1 MNRPVA
7 SSSGVEQTR
16 SLAHGLA
23 ELMRP
28 GDLVVLVGNLGTG
41 KTAFTQG
48 LGTGLGVD
56 ATITSPTFALV
67 QSYGG
72 RLNLH
77 HLDVYRLTQ
86 VNQALDLDLAEMLD
100 DEAVV
105 VIEWG
110 DTIAPVLPHDYL
122 EVRLAYGATE
132 VERRIEFLGVG
143 SRWQARMRA
152 VAAVVTNVCGE
163 QGPPDVPGPAAPDA
177 PVDGPGGGA

>member
-1 MNRPVA
+1 MNVPVV

-16 SLAHGLA
+16 LLAQGLA

-28 GDLVVLVGNLGTG
+28 GDLVVLVGDLGTG

-48 LGTGLGVD
+48 LGTGLGVT

-67 QSYGG
+67 QSYSG
-72 RLNLH
+72 RLDLH

-86 VNQALDLDLAEMLD
+86 VNEALDLGLAELLD
-100 DEAVV
+100 DDAVV

-110 DTIAPVLPHDYL
+110 DTVAPVLPHDYL
-122 EVRLAYGATE
+122 EVRLDYGGKEA
-132 VERRIEFLGVG
+132 ERRIEFRGVG

-152 VAAVVTNVCGE
+152 VAAVVTNICGE
-163 QGPPDVPGPAAPDA
+163 LGEPGASGSARSDA
-177 PVDGPGGGA
+177 SDDASRGGA

>member
-1 MNRPVA
+1 MNRPIA

-28 GDLVVLVGNLGTG
+28 GDLVVLVGGLGTG

-48 LGTGLGVD
+48 LGRGLGVT

-72 RLNLH
+72 RLDLH
-77 HLDVYRLTQ
+77 HLDVYRLTH
-86 VNQALDLDLAEMLD
+86 VNEALDLGLAEMLD
-100 DEAVV
+100 DDAVV

-110 DTIAPVLPHDYL
+110 DTVAPVLPHDYL
-122 EVRLAYGATE
+122 EVRLTYGGSEA
-132 VERRIEFLGVG
+132 ERHIEFLGVG
-143 SRWQARMRA
+143 NRWQARMRA
-152 VAAVVTNVCGE
+152 VAAVVTNMCGE
-163 QGPPDVPGPAAPDA
+163 QGRTDAPGPAGS
-177 PVDGPGGGA
+177 DGPGDGSGGGA